1 MMLEKLSEG
10 LQGAL
15 SKLMGA
21 GHISE
26 PLVNDVVKDIQRAL
40 LSADVN
46 VKLVLQLSNN
56 IKQQALHTKPP
67 AGASPKAHVL
77 SVVYRELVGIL
88 GRGTTLTL
96 GKHTIMLVGLQGS
109 GKTSTTAKL
118 ARYFQRKGLRPYVIC
133 ADTYRPGAYEQL
145 STLCERL
152 AVPFYGE
159 KDTKDAVG
167 LVERGLKE
175 AAGHDVVLIDTAG
188 RHALESELI
197 EEMKAIHAVSN
208 PDHTFLVLDAALGQG
223 ASVQARAFNEAV
235 GITGIIITKL
245 DGTAKGGGALSAV
258 AETGAPIAFI
268 GTGETPDE
276 LEPFDP
282 ERFISK
288 LLGMGDI
295 QSLIERAQ
303 ETLREDEIDV
313 NKLVSGRFTLRD
325 FYKQLEAMNKL
336 GPLKQ
341 VMQMLPFGGM
351 GIKLTEKD
359 YEMTKSMLSKFKVIM
374 DSMTSAELDDP
385 KLIDQSRIVRIARGS
400 GTTPEDVRALLKY
413 YRTMQKAM
421 KSLGSGR
428 LTKSMMKRLGVQ

>member
-1 MMLEKLSEG
+1 MLDRLSEG

-46 VKLVLQLSNN
+46 VQLVLRISNN
-56 IKQQALHTKPP
+56 IKEKALKTKLPP
-67 AGASPKAHVL
+67 GASPKAHVL
-77 SVVYRELVGIL
+77 NVVYRELVDILAGTKITL
-88 GRGTTLTL
+88 GR
-96 GKHTIMLVGLQGS
+96 HTIMLVGLQGS

-118 ARYFQRKGLRPYVIC
+118 ARYFQRKGLKPYVIC
-133 ADTYRPGAYEQL
+133 ADTYRAGAYEQL

-152 AVPFYGE
+152 GIRFYGE
-159 KDTKDAVG
+159 KDGTDAVS
-167 LVERGLKE
+167 LVERGLKG
-175 AAGHDVVLIDTAG
+175 AQAYDVVLVDTAG
-188 RHALESELI
+188 RHALESDLI
-197 EEMKAIHAVSN
+197 DEMKAIHASLK
-208 PDHTFLVLDAALGQG
+208 PDHTLLVLDAALGQG
-223 ASVQARAFNEAV
+223 ASEQARAFNEAV
-235 GITGIIITKL
+235 GISGIVITKL

-258 AETGAPIAFI
+258 AETGAPVAFI
-268 GTGETPDE
+268 GTGESPDD

-295 QSLIERAQ
+295 QTLMERAQ
-303 ETLREDEIDV
+303 ESLKEDDIDV
-313 NKLVSGRFTLRD
+313 GKFVSGRFTLRD

-351 GIKLTEKD
+351 GLKLSEKD
-359 YEMTKSMLSKFKVIM
+359 YETTKHTLARFRVIM
-374 DSMTSAELDDP
+374 DSMTHEELDEP
-385 KLIDQSRIVRIARGS
+385 KLIEQQRVMRIARGS

-413 YRTMQKAM
+413 YRTMQKAI
-421 KSLGSGR
+421 KGLGGGR
-428 LTKSMMKRLGVQ
+428 LSKSMMKRFGVQ